1 MDVYLLRASLPNEDG
16 PNGFLSAEGRRLV
29 RAVGTKLKNATP
41 TDFPE
46 DIGRVL
52 VAPHLASVQTA
63 ELFAERIDFI
73 GVIEVLPA
81 LAAGVPAQVAGGHLV
96 GLATAASRTLV
107 VADEPALSALGAWLV
122 GRPTFPPLRHAQVSA
137 ILDRRPAWYQRADTG
152 ERLPLLV
159 A

>member
-1 MDVYLLRASLPNEDG
+1 MDVYLLRASLPTEEG

-41 TDFPE
+41 MDFPE

-73 GVIEVLPA
+73 GLVEVLPA
-81 LAAGVPAQVAGGHLV
+81 LAAGVPAQVAGGHLL
-96 GLATAASRTLV
+96 GAAATRTLV
-107 VADEPALSALGAWLV
+107 VADEPALSALGAWLI